1 LEEYL
6 VSFRWRKNTLRQWL
20 FYELEPFV
28 LWRRDES
35 FSASYGLA
43 LRLEGFFG
51 HG

>member
-1 LEEYL
+1 
-6 VSFRWRKNTLRQWL
+6 
-20 FYELEPFV
+20 V